1 MVLGTR
7 CTQTKA
13 PTAALTIFNIAVW
26 PIISNGPRL
35 AIQVF
40 KHVNIINHFNLNMM
54 YIMWMSFKL
63 YL

>member
-26 PIISNGPRL
+26 SITSNGPRL
-35 AIQVF
+35 AIQVLQCTL
-40 KHVNIINHFNLNMM
+40 IC
-54 YIMWMSFKL
+54 
-63 YL
+63 